1 MSLCNLC
8 PYHPTNDHN
17 FLFLG
22 KNEVTILE
30 IAIKQAFRVYK
41 QKLHRKM
48 NSIQLPPRYWEISAL
63 KVKLPMEHLL
73 DGRNLKPPMLNIIN
87 LYKAPPQGASLRWK
101 KP

>member
-1 MSLCNLC
+1 
-8 PYHPTNDHN
+8 
-17 FLFLG
+17 
-22 KNEVTILE
+22 
-30 IAIKQAFRVYK
+30 
-41 QKLHRKM
+41 M